1 MKTYV
6 LVAAAAS
13 TADSKVMAHLT
24 GKRFRN
30 IPAMREAVEQ
40 ALGLFGE
47 SQWEFYPAD
56 YFCEKWNMTNT
67 NSEDG
72 IPSPETT
79 FIAIMEVEHDE

>member
-6 LVAAAAS
+6 LVASAAS
-13 TADSKVMAHLT
+13 TADSKIMAHLT

-40 ALGLFGE
+40 VLGMFGE

-56 YFCEKWNMTNT
+56 YFCEKWNTSTVAEEAPNPDV
-67 NSEDG
+67 SY
-72 IPSPETT
+72 
-79 FIAIMEVEHDE
+79 IAIVEVEHDE

>member
-6 LVAAAAS
+6 LVADADS
-13 TADSKVMAHLT
+13 TADSEVMAHLT

-40 ALGLFGE
+40 VLGLFGE

-56 YFCEKWNMTNT
+56 YFCELWNRTNT
-67 NSEDG
+67 NSKDG
-72 IPSPETT
+72 IPSPDEAY
-79 FIAIMEVEHDE
+79 IAIMEVEHDE

>member
-6 LVAAAAS
+6 LVASADS

-40 ALGLFGE
+40 VLGLFGE

-56 YFCEKWNMTNT
+56 YFCELWNT
-67 NSEDG
+67 SPLGLDV
-72 IPSPETT
+72 PSPDETY
-79 FIAIMEVEHDE
+79 IAIIEVEHDE